1 MAKAVNRSNHDNRDM
16 KRLKDEQQV
25 RQRAG
30 VIFGTN
36 DEMGAA
42 HGVEEVV
49 ANSVDEAREGFG
61 KEQCSSG
68 TLSDRGEPKK

>member
-1 MAKAVNRSNHDNRDM
+1 MANQTQADNRNM

-36 DEMGAA
+36 DEKGAF
-42 HGVEEVV
+42 HSFDEIF
-49 ANSVDEAREGFG
+49 ANSVDEAR
-61 KEQCSSG
+61 
-68 TLSDRGEPKK
+68 